1 VADALSR
8 VPSDTSYDIA
18 ALSVIKPLWLQDIQS
33 SYTDTLSLK
42 LLSALSVSSPQG
54 LYTLH
59 DGLIRYKGRL
69 WIGPHIPLQTKIL
82 SALHSSAIGGHSGF
96 EVTYKRVKQLF
107 AWTKMKQFV
116 KDFVSQ
122 CTTCQQAKSERVAY
136 PGLLAPLPI
145 PEGAWQ
151 TVTMDFIEGLPRSAT
166 FNCILVVVDK
176 FLNMHIL
183 FLYLILS
190 LHFKWHLH
198 I

>member
-1 VADALSR
+1 MGLNYRIVYKKGIDNKVADALSR

-69 WIGPHIPLQTKIL
+69 WIGTHIPLQTKIL

-107 AWTKMKQFV
+107 AWTKMKQFI
-116 KDFVSQ
+116 KDFVFQ
-122 CTTCQQAKSERVAY
+122 CIVNRQNLK
-136 PGLLAPLPI
+136 G
-145 PEGAWQ
+145 
-151 TVTMDFIEGLPRSAT
+151 
-166 FNCILVVVDK
+166 
-176 FLNMHIL
+176 
-183 FLYLILS
+183 
-190 LHFKWHLH
+190 
-198 I
+198 